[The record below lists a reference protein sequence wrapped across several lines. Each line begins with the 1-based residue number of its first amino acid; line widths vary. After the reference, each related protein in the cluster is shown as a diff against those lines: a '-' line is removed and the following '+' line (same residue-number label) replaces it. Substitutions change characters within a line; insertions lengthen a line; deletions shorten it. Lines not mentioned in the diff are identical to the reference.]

1 MLYLAQIE
9 KGLLQPTILKLLARR
24 SATGEWSVVEPQEGF
39 TLQTG
44 YANGT
49 LVLTELNKRRE
60 VVEMLPAAI
69 DLPGILC
76 RLSQKITKL
85 STDQHETKLWRESL
99 EQQSAEL
106 AERRC
111 ATDIKE
117 EELLQLQS
125 ELEVVTQNLERERA
139 SYQAA
144 WKHLKLE
151 QQRLQ
156 ENR

>member
-1 MLYLAQIE
+1 MLYLAQVE

-24 SATGEWSVVEPQEGF
+24 SATGEWSVVEPQESF

-49 LVLTELNKRRE
+49 LVLAELSKCRE
-60 VVEMLPAAI
+60 VIEMLPAAI

-76 RLSQKITKL
+76 GLSQKVAKR
-85 STDQHETKLWRESL
+85 STEQREAKLWRESL

-106 AERRC
+106 AERK
-111 ATDIKE
+111 AAADTKE
-117 EELLQLQS
+117 EQLLQLQS
-125 ELEVVTQNLERERA
+125 KLEVAMLHMERDRA
-139 SYQAA
+139 AYHAA

-151 QQRLQ
+151 QQRLK
-156 ENR
+156 ENS